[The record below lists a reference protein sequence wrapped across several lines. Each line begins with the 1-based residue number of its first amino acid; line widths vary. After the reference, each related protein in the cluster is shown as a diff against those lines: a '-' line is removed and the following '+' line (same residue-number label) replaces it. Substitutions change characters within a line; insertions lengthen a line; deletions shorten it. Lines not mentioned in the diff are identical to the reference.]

1 MVLNEREFLMKGK
14 MNTICNDCPVS
25 IMRPDYVFCWDFFSH
40 FIYSLCPSEAIW
52 CHKTRSTL
60 VQVIARSLMAPSH
73 YLNQFW
79 LLVKWIR
86 WNKLEWSSNHNT
98 NGKYSFMKM
107 RFKLLSCSNKTGIR
121 WMRIT
126 DDIKPWS
133 LSCLLHHQGKNT

>member
-25 IMRPDYVFCWDFFSH
+25 IMRPDYVFCWDFFCH
-40 FIYSLCPSEAIW
+40 FIYSLRPSEAIW

-79 LLVKWIR
+79 LLVKRIR

-98 NGKYSFMKM
+98 NGKYSFMK
-107 RFKLLSCSNKTGIR
+107 CVSNCCPAQIR
-121 WMRIT
+121 LGLDGWESRMT
-126 DDIKPWS
+126 KKPWS